1 MRGDCV
7 EEKNIP
13 VGKTTYIQC
22 EKAQVMTG
30 PPMDFLGHQMPSRT
44 PGTGGRVEVR
54 TSHQPVRM
62 RRAGTSNWVLKD
74 GCGGKH

>member
-1 MRGDCV
+1 MRGDRV

-30 PPMDFLGHQMPSRT
+30 PPHGLPWAPDALQDSRDW
-44 PGTGGRVEVR
+44 G
-54 TSHQPVRM
+54 
-62 RRAGTSNWVLKD
+62 
-74 GCGGKH
+74 